1 MMTSLVESALSQWRL
16 QKGAVKSKPW
26 GTGLLLPNIEVNHT
40 DDETSTIRLVESLLM
55 GASKFSPDTQ
65 GDGPGPLKCFCAPTH
80 QIFAKS
86 APQKARDRDKA

>member
-1 MMTSLVESALSQWRL
+1 MKL
-16 QKGAVKSKPW
+16 KPW

-65 GDGPGPLKCFCAPTH
+65 GDGQRKCT
-80 QIFAKS
+80 
-86 APQKARDRDKA
+86 DRQLDLENII